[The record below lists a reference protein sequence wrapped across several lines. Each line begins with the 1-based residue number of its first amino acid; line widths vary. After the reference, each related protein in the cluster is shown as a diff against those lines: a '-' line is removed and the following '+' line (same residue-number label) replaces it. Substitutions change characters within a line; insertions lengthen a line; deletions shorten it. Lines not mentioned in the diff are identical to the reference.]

1 MRYKIYKHFF
11 LNLFIFLMI
20 SFGEQMFL
28 ILIKSS
34 LLFVFFMDHVFG
46 VMSKKLRSCQMSKR

>member
-11 LNLFIFLMI
+11 LNLFIFLI
-20 SFGEQMFL
+20 SFGEQMFP